1 MIQNYDLLYLK
12 LGEAEKVYCK
22 EIDED
27 ITMDLDA
34 EGKLAGIE
42 ILSASKHINLSTLSV
57 QPRTLSSL
65 KTLRISKA
73 NLFCSISVQNF
84 ALKQGNGTFF
94 LEFLL

>member
-1 MIQNYDLLYLK
+1 MKITYDAKYDVLYLK

-42 ILSASKHINLSTLSV
+42 ILSASKHINLSALLPV
-57 QPRTLSSL
+57 EIE
-65 KTLRISKA
+65 KKVLR
-73 NLFCSISVQNF
+73 
-84 ALKQGNGTFF
+84 
-94 LEFLL
+94 